1 MAKKTYAE
9 RLKPSGN
16 SYGSAFS
23 AAKKAGKKEF
33 TWKGRDYTTET
44 AEERKADFK
53 KESRKEQFTRK
64 KAQGK
69 QAGLSDYQAAQT
81 AAYEPYQRL
90 GTYGAG
96 VSSLI
101 SGYPAQYQ
109 STQTPN
115 ASPLQTALGLGTGLA
130 GLYGGLT
137 GNNPFK
143 AIGSAFGIGK

>member
-64 KAQGK
+64 EKTGEGG
-69 QAGLSDYQAAQT
+69 GLSEAEGAFKTAKKQFGPNYDYT
-81 AAYEPYQRL
+81 HKGKKFKSDVKGDKPRRE
-90 GTYGAG
+90 
-96 VSSLI
+96 
-101 SGYPAQYQ
+101 GYDTMVMAKK
-109 STQTPN
+109 
-115 ASPLQTALGLGTGLA
+115 
-130 GLYGGLT
+130 GGLI
-137 GNNPFK
+137 K
-143 AIGSAFGIGK
+143 GKPKLAKRGWK